1 MFPLLDLPDFFK
13 MTKKRFEFFLESVI
27 SEHIVLFSV
36 NIYVVSL
43 QLIYWKYN
51 FVSKELLSSSVISG
65 LLYNFFLCPSK
76 QPIHFFRSLCG
87 RRKNGRGGGGG
98 EREIGGKGQGP
109 CLFPFLPIPFT
120 FQLLLRRLFFLFFF
134 REREG
139 QGRIQDFFLG
149 GGALVSCFT
158 STPINHI
165 VFFFLAE
172 YQLY

>member
-1 MFPLLDLPDFFK
+1 

-27 SEHIVLFSV
+27 PQHIVLFFFEYKR
-36 NIYVVSL
+36 I

-51 FVSKELLSSSVISG
+51 FVSKELLSSSVIRG

-76 QPIHFFRSLCG
+76 QPIHFFRSLRG

-98 EREIGGKGQGP
+98 EREIEGERP
-109 CLFPFLPIPFT
+109 RPLPISLPPRPFT

-134 REREG
+134 AK
-139 QGRIQDFFLG
+139 GRARGGSRIFFLG

-165 VFFFLAE
+165 VFFFLLQNTSCIRK
-172 YQLY
+172 QLRAATAPSP